1 MNTQDRKPE
10 TGSSNKGDQDI
21 NRLRESDLQKSERD
35 LAPTGK
41 NRPFPESQMTKEQR
55 KDAEKVK
62 GKKDDDIEALADDVD
77 GTVGSRQ
84 SSSSPDDIAGVADL
98 DRGLRSRR
106 NK

>member
-1 MNTQDRKPE
+1 MNTQDRRPG
-10 TGSSNKGDQDI
+10 TGSNKTTDRDT
-21 NRLRESDLQKSERD
+21 NPLTENDLQKSERD
-35 LAPTGK
+35 LAPTK
-41 NRPFPESQMTKEQR
+41 PDKPFPESQMTKDQR

-62 GKKDDDIEALADDVD
+62 SEKDDEIGALADDVD

-84 SSSSPDDIAGVADL
+84 TSSSPDDIAGVADL